1 MGSAMVKS
9 KSTVKSSPA
18 KGKKADSPIPHDA
31 LRRMYRN
38 MLLTRRLDEK
48 MLIMLKQGKSF
59 FHIGASGHEAAQ
71 IALAANMR
79 GGQDWAYPYYRGLSF
94 CIEFGMTTEEV
105 LLCFLAKEGDPNSGG
120 RQMPAHYGHRGL
132 RIVSQSSPTGTQ
144 YLQAVGTGMAIKRD
158 GSDQVV
164 MVSSGEGTTSQ
175 GDFHEALNWAARE
188 KAPVIFLIEDN
199 NYAISVPIHQQTA
212 GASVYDMCNGYEGL
226 DRVEVDGTDLF
237 ASYEVMEKA
246 VARARKGEGPT
257 LVVANVVRLLP
268 HSSSDNHAKYR
279 TSEELEADKERDPIP
294 RLEAELIRLGVYKED
309 ELEAV
314 WKEVKA
320 EVDRIAEETE
330 EAAYP
335 DPSTAQHHVFSTLE
349 YEAPEGASLEPKST
363 IADSIVLVD
372 AINHAMAEEME
383 RDEKIV
389 VYGEDIQDNKGGVF
403 TATRGLSNRFGDT
416 RVFNSPL
423 AESSIIGTAIG
434 MAVAGWRPVVEIQFG
449 DYIWTAMM
457 QIRNEMATMRYRS
470 AGNWKCPFVARVPVG
485 GYIHGALY
493 HSQNIEATF
502 AHFPGLYVAYPSNA
516 SDAKGLL
523 KSAIRGDDP
532 YLFLEHKGLYRQMY
546 AATPEPDADFLLPWG
561 KARVVREGTDMTV
574 VTWGA
579 LVKKSLDAAERLSR
593 ENGVSVEVIDIRTMV
608 PLDIETI
615 TESVKKTGKALVAHE
630 DVLFSGFGA
639 EVAAQITER
648 AFEYLDGP
656 VRRVAGANSPVPY
669 NWHLEAEILPQD
681 RHVHAAMVELSEY

>member
-1 MGSAMVKS
+1 MANS
-9 KSTVKSSPA
+9 KSTVKSVA
-18 KGKKADSPIPHDA
+18 TKGKKDGPPIPAAD
-31 LRRMYRN
+31 LLRMYRC

-48 MLIMLKQGKSF
+48 MLILLKQGKSF

-71 IALAANMR
+71 IALAANLR
-79 GGQDWAYPYYRGLSF
+79 PGKDWAYPYYRGLSF
-94 CIEFGMTTEEV
+94 CLEFGMTTEEV

-120 RQMPAHYGHRGL
+120 RQMPAHYGHREL

-144 YLQAVGTGMAIKRD
+144 YLQAVGTGLAIVRE
-158 GSDQVV
+158 GSDEVV

-188 KAPVIFLIEDN
+188 KAPVVFLIEDN

-212 GASVYDMCNGYEGL
+212 GGSVYDMCAGYAGL
-226 DRVEVDGTDLF
+226 HRVEVDGTDLF
-237 ASYEVMEKA
+237 ASYVVMAEA
-246 VARARKGEGPT
+246 VARARRGEGPT
-257 LVVANVVRLLP
+257 LVVAKVVRLLP

-279 TSEELEADKERDPIP
+279 TKEELDADKERDPIP
-294 RLEAELIRLGVYKED
+294 RLEAELLRLGVATAAELDALHD
-309 ELEAV
+309 EI
-314 WKEVKA
+314 KH
-320 EVDRIAEETE
+320 EVDALAEKC
-330 EAAYP
+330 EAAPYP
-335 DPSTAQHHVFSTLE
+335 DPATATRHVYAAE
-349 YEAPEGASLEPKST
+349 VYAPPPGAVSEPHAT

-383 RDEKIV
+383 RNERIV

-403 TATRGLSNRFGDT
+403 TATRGLSNRFGEA

-434 MAVAGWRPVVEIQFG
+434 MAVKGWKPVVEIQFG

-470 AGNWKCPFVARVPVG
+470 AGNWKCAFVARVPVG

-502 AHFPGLYVAYPSNA
+502 AHFPGLYVGYPSNA
-516 SDAKGLL
+516 ADAKGLL

-546 AATPEPDADFLLPWG
+546 AATPEPDRDYLLPWG
-561 KARVVREGTDMTV
+561 QARIVRSGRDLTV

-579 LVKKSLDAAERLSR
+579 LVKKCLDAAERLQR
-593 ENGVSVEVIDIRTMV
+593 EANVSVEVIDVRTML
-608 PLDIETI
+608 PFDTETVVA
-615 TESVKKTGKALVAHE
+615 SVRKTGKALVAHE
-630 DVLFSGFGA
+630 DVLFAGFGA
-639 EVAAQITER
+639 EVAAQIADL
-648 AFEYLDGP
+648 AFEHLDAP
-656 VRRVAGANSPVPY
+656 VRRVAGANSPIPY

-681 RHVHAAMVELSEY
+681 HHVHTAMRELAGY

>member
-164 MVSSGEGTTSQ
+164 MVSSGEGTTTSQ

-349 YEAPEGASLEPKST
+349 YEAPEGA
-363 IADSIVLVD
+363 
-372 AINHAMAEEME
+372 
-383 RDEKIV
+383 
-389 VYGEDIQDNKGGVF
+389 
-403 TATRGLSNRFGDT
+403 
-416 RVFNSPL
+416 
-423 AESSIIGTAIG
+423 
-434 MAVAGWRPVVEIQFG
+434 
-449 DYIWTAMM
+449 
-457 QIRNEMATMRYRS
+457 
-470 AGNWKCPFVARVPVG
+470 
-485 GYIHGALY
+485 
-493 HSQNIEATF
+493 
-502 AHFPGLYVAYPSNA
+502 
-516 SDAKGLL
+516 
-523 KSAIRGDDP
+523 
-532 YLFLEHKGLYRQMY
+532 
-546 AATPEPDADFLLPWG
+546 
-561 KARVVREGTDMTV
+561 
-574 VTWGA
+574 
-579 LVKKSLDAAERLSR
+579 
-593 ENGVSVEVIDIRTMV
+593 
-608 PLDIETI
+608 
-615 TESVKKTGKALVAHE
+615 
-630 DVLFSGFGA
+630 
-639 EVAAQITER
+639 
-648 AFEYLDGP
+648 
-656 VRRVAGANSPVPY
+656 
-669 NWHLEAEILPQD
+669 
-681 RHVHAAMVELSEY
+681 

>member
-1 MGSAMVKS
+1 MVNA
-9 KSTVKSSPA
+9 KSTVKSSPG
-18 KGKKADSPIPHDA
+18 KGKKDKGPISADA
-31 LRRMYRN
+31 LRRMHRH

-48 MLIMLKQGKSF
+48 MMILLKQGKSF

-79 GGQDWAYPYYRGLSF
+79 GGHDWAYPYYRGLSF

-105 LLCFLAKEGDPNSGG
+105 LLCFLAKADDPNSGG
-120 RQMPAHYGHRGL
+120 RQMPAHYGHRDL

-144 YLQAVGTGMAIKRD
+144 YLQAVGTGLAILRE
-158 GSDQVV
+158 GSDEVV

-212 GASVYDMCNGYEGL
+212 GGSVYDMASGYAGL
-226 DRVEVDGTDLF
+226 ECVEVDGTDLF
-237 ASYEVMEKA
+237 ASYDVMAAA
-246 VARARKGEGPT
+246 VERARKGDGPT

-279 TSEELEADKERDPIP
+279 AAEELEADKERDPIP
-294 RLEAELIRLGVYKED
+294 LLEAELVRQGIYTTEDLDALRL
-309 ELEAV
+309 
-314 WKEVKA
+314 EVKQ
-320 EVDRIAEETE
+320 EVDEVTDRAEA
-330 EAAYP
+330 AAYP
-335 DPSTAQHHVFSTLE
+335 DPSTATDHVYSNAE
-349 YEAPEGASLEPKST
+349 YQAPDGASLEPAST
-363 IADSIVLVD
+363 IAESIVLVD
-372 AINHAMAEEME
+372 AVNHAMAEEME
-383 RDEKIV
+383 RNDKIV
-389 VYGEDIQDNKGGVF
+389 VYGQDIQDNKGGVF
-403 TATRGLSNRFGDT
+403 TATRGLSNRFGEA

-434 MAVAGWRPVVEIQFG
+434 MAVKGLKPVVEIQFG
-449 DYIWTAMM
+449 DYVWTAMM
-457 QIRNEMATMRYRS
+457 QIRDEMAMMRYRS
-470 AGNWKCPFVARVPVG
+470 AGKWKCPFVARIPVG

-516 SDAKGLL
+516 ADAKGLL

-532 YLFLEHKGLYRQMY
+532 YLFLEHKGLYRQIH
-546 AATPEPDADFLLPWG
+546 AATPEPDENFLLPWG
-561 KARVVREGTDMTV
+561 KARIVRAGSDMTV

-579 LVKKSLDAAERLSR
+579 LVKKCLDAAERLQR
-593 ENGVSVEVIDIRTMV
+593 EDGVSVEVIDIRTMV
-608 PLDIETI
+608 PFDTETVA
-615 TESVKKTGKALVAHE
+615 ESVKRTGKALVAHE
-630 DVLFSGFGA
+630 DVLFAGFGA
-639 EVAAQITER
+639 EVAAQITEH
-648 AFEYLDGP
+648 AFEYLDAP
-656 VRRVAGANSPVPY
+656 VRRVAGANSPIPY

-681 RHVHAAMVELSEY
+681 RHVHAAMVDLAEY